1 MAYELDL
8 ISSTMLSSIMEEFQK
23 QIANG
28 FIIERVNLLKA
39 SISQAAAFKK
49 HLETDISL
57 GYKII
62 IIDLSNCNS
71 FDSAFIGVMVVML
84 KQLMRSGGSIK
95 LVKPGMFSES
105 LLNLTGTIE
114 IFEIYESLDSAISSI
129 SKSSPKTSEFNS
141 AGLDQ
146 LAVVH

>member
-71 FDSAFIGVMVVML
+71 LDSAFIGVMVVML
-84 KQLMRSGGSIK
+84 KQLMKSGGSIK

-114 IFEIYESLDSAISSI
+114 IFEIYESLDWAISSI
-129 SKSSPKTSEFNS
+129 STSPPKTSEFNS